1 MRDAPEFDPP
11 DADVVYANYC
21 ETCRRLG
28 VEPVPGERANALI
41 EEWSETIARANVP
54 PIKR

>member
-1 MRDAPEFDPP
+1 MLGNKPTPEIGHAPERTPEMASVLDLP

-28 VEPVPGERANALI
+28 VEPVPRER
-41 EEWSETIARANVP
+41 S
-54 PIKR
+54 